1 MKYRVNNACIG
12 CGFCAA
18 TCPDIFEMNGDRRAV
33 AARPGKFRRSW
44 KTLPRKLTPA
54 ARWPLSK
61 R

>member
-18 TCPDIFEMNGDRRAV
+18 TCPDIFRMNGDRR
-33 AARPGKFRRSW
+33 PSPPTGKFRRSW